1 MSVILISFTS
11 SVKDARVRG
20 VDVFFG
26 DEWLADVCESER
38 EMRRA
43 FGLVRAKRLGVR
55 LQQLRVA
62 ETLADIRLIT
72 TRCHELT
79 GDLRGYLALDLD
91 GPYRL
96 LFRPLDGSRLPVQ
109 AQDWSVIRAVL
120 IERIEDYH

>member
-1 MSVILISFTS
+1 
-11 SVKDARVRG
+11 

-26 DEWLADVCESER
+26 DKWLADVCGSER

-96 LFRPLDGSRLPVQ
+96 LFRALDGSGIPGR
-109 AQDWSVIRAVL
+109 AQNLSLVRAVL
-120 IERIEDYH
+120 VERIEDYH